1 MWAALLCIPFLK
13 KSLTAEVSFVNVT
26 NPENYVILFFH
37 FVSVYLRH
45 SEAEIKKNLSSI
57 YDELISKKLGMLE
70 LPVVWELGLFP
81 IWGLGK
87 LNCCYWGI
95 NLQNAAIQ
103 NLTWDKF
110 STEGENTE
118 LKGKAGQR
126 DSKVWKQKVGRICVS
141 KGTTV
146 FGLMLMHW
154 GLSSANYIPF
164 AKLRKKCTP
173 DDEIKSP
180 TKRYKK
186 IVWGMAA
193 SLFSGGAALSC
204 WSDIL
209 SLQLQT
215 HFR

>member
-13 KSLTAEVSFVNVT
+13 KSLTAEVSSVNVT

-45 SEAEIKKNLSSI
+45 SEAEIKKKNLSWI
-57 YDELISKKLGMLE
+57 YDELISKKPGMLE

-126 DSKVWKQKVGRICVS
+126 DSKVWKLYANLTIY
-141 KGTTV
+141 
-146 FGLMLMHW
+146 GLMLMHW

-173 DDEIKSP
+173 DDEEIKSP

-193 SLFSGGAALSC
+193 VFSSGGAALSC

-209 SLQLQT
+209 GLQLQT